1 MRRFENLSSRFG
13 KALGFHAGCFCC
25 RRSASRR
32 ASFLRRMLT
41 LAVMA
46 PPLLLAIEL
55 GAVSAQL
62 PPSNPIVVPP
72 LPPSPP
78 AQLPAPVTTAVA
90 PLPLTIPSL
99 PAAYATAAPRTFNC
113 SCSGPGTPTHWMGQV
128 TAASYASAEQSSTGA
143 CVSSSQGRVAPA
155 YGTAGGIGAG
165 NSFGPLPGAAQN
177 VGAANT
183 FGSPG
188 VSASSSASS
197 LGSLPGAT
205 QRIGQATSFG
215 SPQTGLSFSSAQQ
228 QRLCSRCVC
237 D

>member
-1 MRRFENLSSRFG
+1 MRKEARSLTAGSG
-13 KALGFHAGCFCC
+13 QGFHAGGFGH
-25 RRSASRR
+25 RRSVWLRK
-32 ASFLRRMLT
+32 SFFRT
-41 LAVMA
+41 LLGFAVLL
-46 PPLLLAIEL
+46 PPLLLAAEL
-55 GAVSAQL
+55 GVVSAQL
-62 PPSNPIVVPP
+62 PPPNPLVVPP

-78 AQLPAPVTTAVA
+78 AQLPAPMTTAVA

-143 CVSSSQGRVAPA
+143 CVSSGQGRVAPA

-165 NSFGPLPGAAQN
+165 HSFGPLPGAAQN
-177 VGAANT
+177 VGAANS

-188 VSASSSASS
+188 VSASSAASS

>member
-1 MRRFENLSSRFG
+1 MRRFENLSRQRKCGAILVLLEFA
-13 KALGFHAGCFCC
+13 AL
-25 RRSASRR
+25 
-32 ASFLRRMLT
+32 
-41 LAVMA
+41 A
-46 PPLLLAIEL
+46 PPLLLAMEL
-55 GAVSAQL
+55 GVVSAQL
-62 PPSNPIVVPP
+62 PPPNALVVPA

-143 CVSSSQGRVAPA
+143 CVSSGQGRVAPA

-165 NSFGPLPGAAQN
+165 NFFGPLPGAAQS